1 MASPELTPRLL
12 RAIVAGMQLAGA
24 LLILLLSATAAH
36 AECAWVLW
44 GQTVDPW
51 NAVVSLSLG
60 AWRSREE
67 CEQERQ
73 KREQAPEELRMASYA
88 CLPDTI
94 DPRAPK
100 GQ

>member
-1 MASPELTPRLL
+1 MGGGGVMRRRLGLAASLGLLAIASP
-12 RAIVAGMQLAGA
+12 AG
-24 LLILLLSATAAH
+24 

-51 NAVVSLSLG
+51 NAVVALPLG
-60 AWRSREE
+60 AWPSRDR

-73 KREQAPEELRMASYA
+73 KREQGPEELRMAAYT
-88 CLPDTI
+88 CLPDTV
-94 DPRAPK
+94 DPRRPR